1 MGIEVT
7 KDENHVVCWD
17 FGDCRF
23 KGVVEIVVLGQGAAE
38 GRSIGTDDGKACFR
52 GDEAG
57 TNEAG

>member
-7 KDENHVVCWD
+7 KDENLVVCWD

-23 KGVVEIVVLGQGAAE
+23 KGVGEIVVLDQGAAE
-38 GRSIGTDDGKACFR
+38 GRGIGTDDGEACFR
-52 GDEAG
+52 GGEAG